1 MEQPERELFTTRTV
15 EYLWCGLPVIYNNYA
30 EITDYIREYN
40 AGWIVDPQDREAI
53 ATVLNEIF
61 EQQNRW
67 QSAARMHNAWYEN
80 D

>member
-1 MEQPERELFTTRTV
+1 V

-53 ATVLNEIF
+53 ATVLEIF
-61 EQQNRW
+61 EHPEQVAERSQNAQRLVRERLTW
-67 QSAARMHNAWYEN
+67 DKTITH
-80 D
+80 